1 MQFIRQQI
9 IPFITIAIALFALV
23 AVTARSFIATD
34 LAEPAPIETI
44 TGSSESS
51 PSALTLPSVVNGV
64 RSSELR

>member
-44 TGSSESS
+44 TGSSEF
-51 PSALTLPSVVNGV
+51 GV
-64 RSSELR
+64 QSSELR

>member
-34 LAEPAPIETI
+34 LAAPAPIETI
-44 TGSSESS
+44 TTEVIN
-51 PSALTLPSVVNGV
+51 LN
-64 RSSELR
+64 

>member
-44 TGSSESS
+44 TTEVIN
-51 PSALTLPSVVNGV
+51 LN
-64 RSSELR
+64 